1 MDKYDKKQFIKD
13 IMNFKSTTD
22 SQVHQDFHDGVVAD
36 VNKEL
41 MGIPGLKNIGEM
53 DIDNYIA
60 SCEEHDIDPMD
71 NIAYAFELISSVGKI
86 SLQGRE
92 VDLSLAPEILEKLKQ
107 KFIKHK
113 EANDIKNF

>member
-41 MGIPGLKNIGEM
+41 M
-53 DIDNYIA
+53 
-60 SCEEHDIDPMD
+60 
-71 NIAYAFELISSVGKI
+71 
-86 SLQGRE
+86 
-92 VDLSLAPEILEKLKQ
+92 
-107 KFIKHK
+107 
-113 EANDIKNF
+113 